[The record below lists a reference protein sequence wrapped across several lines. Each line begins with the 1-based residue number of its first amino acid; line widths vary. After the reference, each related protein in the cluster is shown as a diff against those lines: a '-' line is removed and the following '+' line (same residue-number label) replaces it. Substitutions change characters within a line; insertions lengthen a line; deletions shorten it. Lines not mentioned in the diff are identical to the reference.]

1 LSSRPR
7 GVAEQA
13 VAQRQCVV
21 VCCPDL
27 GGTERGLAESRSGGA
42 EGATSRKTTHPATR
56 RSPPSPYRCFSRPC
70 RAVFA
75 PKEVELSIFA
85 MVRVSDSIRG
95 LGVSERTGHR
105 MAPRAFW
112 SPAALEVREAQDALV
127 CLEAAHSPSF
137 NASLDAQYL
146 EGRHYCLPQIQ
157 VPGTASLASCCI

>member
-1 LSSRPR
+1 L
-7 GVAEQA
+7 
-13 VAQRQCVV
+13 
-21 VCCPDL
+21 
-27 GGTERGLAESRSGGA
+27 
-42 EGATSRKTTHPATR
+42 
-56 RSPPSPYRCFSRPC
+56 
-70 RAVFA
+70 
-75 PKEVELSIFA
+75 
-85 MVRVSDSIRG
+85 MVRVSGYRERG
-95 LGVSERTGHR
+95 RGA